1 MKRAAAVLGT
11 LCLVLLLLAFDERGA
26 ERAFHV
32 VRDGVGR
39 AKVLLTR
46 AETPPAP
53 AARGVVLMGRFEP
66 VAESA
71 AAEATGAV
79 DLVAAEV
86 RFEKAG
92 VLTTQPHRIAYG
104 REAFAAPLG
113 AAPTD
118 QLELRR
124 IVPGKGQEVVAAT
137 PACSGEAPGWIAL
150 LSRGQRLDVL
160 LFRPGPAPG
169 TTASEGTL
177 CGSYRFEGQ

>member
-1 MKRAAAVLGT
+1 MKRAAAALGT

-26 ERAFHV
+26 ERAYHV
-32 VRDGVGR
+32 VRDGVDR
-39 AKVLLTR
+39 AKGLLTR
-46 AETPPAP
+46 AGPPPAP

-66 VAESA
+66 TAD
-71 AAEATGAV
+71 AAELIGAL

-92 VLTTQPHRIAYG
+92 VLKTEPHRIAYG
-104 REAFAAPLG
+104 RESFVAVLG

-124 IVPGKGQEVVAAT
+124 IVPGKGQEAVAAS
-137 PACSGEAPGWIAL
+137 PACSGEVPGWIAL
-150 LSRGQRLDVL
+150 LPRGRRLDVM

-169 TTASEGTL
+169 TTDAEGTL

>member
-46 AETPPAP
+46 ADAPPAP

-71 AAEATGAV
+71 AAEVTGAV

-92 VLTTQPHRIAYG
+92 VLKTQPHRIAYG

-124 IVPGKGQEVVAAT
+124 IVPNKGQQAVAAT

>member
-46 AETPPAP
+46 AAPPPAP

-66 VAESA
+66 AAESA
-71 AAEATGAV
+71 AAEVTGAI

-92 VLTTQPHRIAYG
+92 TLKTQPHRIAYG
-104 REAFAAPLG
+104 REPFAAPLG
-113 AAPTD
+113 AAPAD

-124 IVPGKGQEVVAAT
+124 IVPGKGQEAVAAT